1 MVIVWDNEPL
11 VAVTVKVYCCLGVTP
26 MVVMVSVSV
35 EDELRMTLFELKLVV
50 GPL

>member
-11 VAVTVKVYCCLGVTP
+11 VAVSVSVYCCLGVTP
-26 MVVMVSVSV
+26 IVEMVRMSVD
-35 EDELRMTLFELKLVV
+35 DELRMTLFELKLVA